1 MSVWV
6 PPGTDRLLEIG
17 LAEDLATAGDLTT
30 DAVVPAHLTLSA
42 ALVARR
48 DGIVAGLAAAARA
61 WRLVDPRV
69 RVDIVEPD
77 GATVARGATI
87 ALVEGPARA
96 ILTGE
101 RLALNLLGHLSGIA
115 TATGALVELVADT
128 GAVVADTRKTTPGLR
143 ALEKW
148 AVRLGGGVNHRFGLH
163 DAVLI
168 KDNHIA
174 AVGGI
179 APAVAAARAA
189 VGHLVPVEVEV
200 DTLAQLDEA
209 LAAGVDAVL
218 LDNMDLPRLAEAVT
232 RIDGA
237 CIAEASGTI
246 TADTIR
252 AVADTGVDVI
262 SVGWITHSAPA
273 LDVGLDVDS
282 SIA

>member
-1 MSVWV
+1 MSTWV

-30 DAVVPAHLTLSA
+30 DAVVPAHLTLSG

-48 DGIVAGLAAAARA
+48 AGIVAGLAAAIRA
-61 WRLVDPRV
+61 WRLVDPLV
-69 RVDIVEPD
+69 HVDIVAPD
-77 GATVARGATI
+77 GAQIARGATI
-87 ALVEGPARA
+87 AFVEGPARA

-115 TATGALVELVADT
+115 TATGDLVALVADT

-148 AVRLGGGVNHRFGLH
+148 AVRLGGGANHRFGLH

-179 APAVAAARAA
+179 TEAVAAARAA

-200 DTLAQLDEA
+200 DSLTQLDEA
-209 LAAGVDAVL
+209 LAVGVDAVL
-218 LDNMDLPRLAEAVT
+218 LDNLDPPRLAEAVA

-246 TADTIR
+246 TAETIR
-252 AVADTGVDVI
+252 QVAETGVDVI

-273 LDVGLDVDS
+273 LDVGLDV
-282 SIA
+282 AP